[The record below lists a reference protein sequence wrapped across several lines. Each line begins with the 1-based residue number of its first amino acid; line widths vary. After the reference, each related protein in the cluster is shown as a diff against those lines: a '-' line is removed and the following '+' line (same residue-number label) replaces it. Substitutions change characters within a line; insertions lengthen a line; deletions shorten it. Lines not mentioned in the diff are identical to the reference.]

1 MANSV
6 EKIRSSERKFV
17 AVCDLIKSL
26 LVCVVISIL
35 GWHTITMFTAALQ
48 AKPET
53 LTAFADCLKSWNLM
67 EVLLTLVSIITGCGW
82 YFEHKR
88 NNHLVEKEGF
98 LRREKESGD
107 PIHTRS
113 GLNATGATPKN

>member
-1 MANSV
+1 MANST
-6 EKIRSSERKFV
+6 EKIRSGERKFV
-17 AVCDLIKSL
+17 AVCDLIKCL
-26 LVCVVISIL
+26 FVCVVISIL

-53 LTAFADCLKSWNLM
+53 LTAFADCLKSWDLM
-67 EVLLTLVSIITGCGW
+67 EVLLMLVSIITGCGW

-88 NNHLVEKEGF
+88 NNHLVEKEGI
-98 LRREKESGD
+98 LRREKESCD
-107 PIHTRS
+107 PIHSRS